1 MKTDQLE
8 RWLLLE
14 QSGELPPRRLRRLEQ
29 ALLASEE
36 GRRMRVELI
45 RLNESIREPDT
56 TLSPWMVSGIHARL
70 QDVRCAP
77 LRFSG
82 VWKSALATAAC
93 LAVAFGLWT
102 FHGGGVFS
110 TSDAVVAVDEADVW
124 YDPFEEKLS
133 ELENLIVAISGDS
146 LDIMEM

>member
-14 QSGELPPRRLRRLEQ
+14 QSGELSSRRLRRLEQ
-29 ALLASEE
+29 ALSASEE
-36 GRRMRVELI
+36 GRRMRAELI
-45 RLNESIREPDT
+45 RLNESVREPDT
-56 TLSPWMVSGIHARL
+56 TLSPWAVSGIHARL

-82 VWKSALATAAC
+82 AWKSALAMAAC
-93 LAVAFGLWT
+93 LAVALGLWT
-102 FHGGGVFS
+102 FHGGGVAPI
-110 TSDAVVAVDEADVW
+110 SDAVIAMEEADVW

-146 LDIMEM
+146 LDIMDM